1 MECTAGVI
9 GSYELHLYWTDAAG
23 VGATT
28 LLGCRPSV
36 LDHAE
41 PAGKAFTMTHGAV
54 PNGTGSARPTP
65 ETTAPPAAPT
75 FAASIG
81 DPGPLGLG
89 AFAMTTFFL
98 SSVNAGWL
106 PKSVE
111 PVLFGLALF
120 YGGIVQVLAGMWEF
134 VKGNTFGALA
144 FSSYGAFWL
153 GLWYVL
159 NQVLNGPDGDLKAAF
174 VTGDVGK
181 GVGYFLLGWT
191 IFTLYMLVV
200 TLRTNG
206 VLVVVFALLFVTFVF
221 LTLGNYY
228 GTSGLVT
235 VGGYLGIATALGAW
249 YGSLAGVMNAT
260 AKKVVLPVFP
270 RG

>member
-1 MECTAGVI
+1 MAVTPQP
-9 GSYELHLYWTDAAG
+9 SDELAPRSAPHL
-23 VGATT
+23 GA
-28 LLGCRPSV
+28 P
-36 LDHAE
+36 
-41 PAGKAFTMTHGAV
+41 
-54 PNGTGSARPTP
+54 
-65 ETTAPPAAPT
+65 
-75 FAASIG
+75 FA

-89 AFAMTTFFL
+89 AFALTTFFL
-98 SSVNAGWL
+98 SAVNAGWI
-106 PKSVE
+106 PKTVE
-111 PVLFGLALF
+111 PMVLGLALF

-134 VKGNTFGALA
+134 VKGNTFGAVA

-153 GLWYVL
+153 CIWLFL
-159 NQVLNGPDGDLKAAF
+159 NQLGAGPNGDLKAALAA
-174 VTGDVGK
+174 GDVGK
-181 GVGYFLLGWT
+181 GFGYFLLGWT
-191 IFTLYMLVV
+191 IFTLYMLVT

>member
-1 MECTAGVI
+1 MATLNRPEEAATA
-9 GSYELHLYWTDAAG
+9 TPA
-23 VGATT
+23 
-28 LLGCRPSV
+28 LGF
-36 LDHAE
+36 
-41 PAGKAFTMTHGAV
+41 G
-54 PNGTGSARPTP
+54 
-65 ETTAPPAAPT
+65 
-75 FAASIG
+75 ASIA

-106 PKSVE
+106 PKAVE
-111 PVLFGLALF
+111 PVLLGLALF

-134 VKGNTFGALA
+134 AKGNTFGALA

-153 GLWYVL
+153 ALWYIL
-159 NQVLNGPDGDLKAAF
+159 NQIGAGPNGDLKAAF
-174 VTGDVGK
+174 VSGDVGK

-206 VLVVVFALLFVTFVF
+206 VLVVVFSLLFLTFVF
-221 LTLGNYY
+221 LTIGNYN

-235 VGGYLGIATALGAW
+235 VGGYLGVATALGAW
-249 YGSLAGVMNAT
+249 YGSFAGVMNAT

-270 RG
+270 RA